1 MTFSS
6 PKGENY
12 INFTAPTGSMTK
24 EELKAMKEQN
34 QLLKELV
41 LGIKQVIQG
50 KTKPLN

>member
-1 MTFSS
+1 
-6 PKGENY
+6 
-12 INFTAPTGSMTK
+12 MTK
-24 EELKAMKEQN
+24 EELKTMKEQN